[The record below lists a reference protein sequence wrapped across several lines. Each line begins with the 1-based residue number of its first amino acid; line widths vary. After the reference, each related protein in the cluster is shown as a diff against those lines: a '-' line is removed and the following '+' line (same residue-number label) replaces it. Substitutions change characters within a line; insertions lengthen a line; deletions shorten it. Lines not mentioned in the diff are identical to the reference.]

1 MVINT
6 TEQDISNIIKQQ
18 AVYGILYVIYELTDI
33 NGNWWINSNI
43 WIKGVNKMIIFFVF
57 FLNVYI
63 NVIK

>member
-6 TEQDISNIIKQQ
+6 TEQDISNIIEQQ
-18 AVYGILYVIYELTDI
+18 ALYGILYVIYELTDI

-43 WIKGVNKMIIFFVF
+43 WIKGVNKMIIFFVI